1 MYYILNKNI
10 GGMYFM
16 SFITQEQILKVL
28 VGFNPWWNTEKIP
41 DNLTRPVKRLA
52 FYEARKIFYHPQ
64 IRREIILSGPRR
76 VGKTT
81 IMYQMMEELIE
92 TVSSKQIL
100 YVSFDHPMLKL
111 SNIGEIIDVFENNI
125 SPDTDELYLFF
136 DEIQYAPDWD
146 AWLKTLYDQH
156 PQYKILATGSASPII
171 STKMAESGVGRWT
184 QIKVPT
190 LSFYEYIELLD
201 IKRPTLPLGIKP
213 TSLAQLSQKELTDLM
228 ISLKPLQKHF
238 HNYLLIGG
246 FPEIALTDDISFAQK
261 IIREDVVDKVIKRDI
276 VSLFNVRNVNEFEKI
291 FLYLCMTSSNI
302 LVQDTI
308 AKEVGVTRQTISN
321 YIELLE
327 QANLIYSSRPLD
339 LRGKKI
345 LKSKPKIYL
354 ADPAIRNAVLMLG
367 EEVLTDPLEMG
378 IIIETAV
385 YKHIHTFFYKQQ
397 LEICYYRD
405 TKTQK
410 EIDVIVSFPIGRIL
424 IEVKYRQNS
433 TISENEAIV
442 QWANDPK
449 TKGAII
455 VTKNDDDYGITKHD
469 TITPIIRIPAF
480 AFLYLLGNAE
490 KEGYSNQK

>member
-1 MYYILNKNI
+1 MA
-10 GGMYFM
+10 
-16 SFITQEQILKVL
+16 FITQEQILKVL
-28 VGFNPWWNTEKIP
+28 VGFNPWWNTETIP
-41 DNLTRPVKRLA
+41 SNFTRPVKRLA
-52 FYEARKIFYHPQ
+52 FYEAKKIFYHPQ

-92 TVSSKQIL
+92 NVSSKQIL

-111 SNIGEIIDVFENNI
+111 SSIGDIISVFENNI
-125 SPDTDELYLFF
+125 SLDTNELYLFF

-146 AWLKTLYDQH
+146 TWLKTLYDQH
-156 PQYKILATGSASPII
+156 PEYKILATGSASPII

-184 QIKVPT
+184 QVKVPT
-190 LSFYEYIELLD
+190 LSFYEYIELLN
-201 IKRPTLPLGIKP
+201 IARPKLPFGIKP
-213 TSLAQLSQKELTDLM
+213 TSLAQLTDKEYADLM
-228 ISLKPLQKHF
+228 VSLTPLQKHF

-276 VSLFNVRNVNEFEKI
+276 VSLFNVRNVAEFEKI

-308 AKEVGVTRQTISN
+308 AKEIGVSRQTISN

-327 QANLIYSSRPLD
+327 QANLIYSSRSLD
-339 LRGKKI
+339 LSGKKV
-345 LKSKPKIYL
+345 LKSRAKIYL

-367 EEVLTDPLEMG
+367 EEVLSDPLEMG

-385 YKHIHTFFYKQQ
+385 YKHIHTFFFKQQ
-397 LEICYYRD
+397 LEINYFRD
-405 TKTQK
+405 SKTQK
-410 EIDVIVSFPIGRIL
+410 EIDIIVSFPIGQIV

-433 TISENEAIV
+433 SIPEGDAIV
-442 QWANDPK
+442 QWANNPQ
-449 TKGAII
+449 TKGALII
-455 VTKNDDDYGITKHD
+455 TKNDDDYGIAKHTTK
-469 TITPIIRIPAF
+469 TPIIRIPAF
-480 AFLYLLGNAE
+480 AFLYLLGHTE
-490 KEGYSNQK
+490 KEGYENQ